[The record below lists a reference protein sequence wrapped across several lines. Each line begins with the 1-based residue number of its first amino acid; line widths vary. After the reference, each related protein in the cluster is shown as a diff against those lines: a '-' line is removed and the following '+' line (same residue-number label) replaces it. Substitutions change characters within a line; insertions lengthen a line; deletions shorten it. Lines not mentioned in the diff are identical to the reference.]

1 MSTGKERD
9 SLRPSHDNQEPSIS
23 LTSIYLLEANETNA
37 AYSVEVQV
45 AW

>member
-1 MSTGKERD
+1 MCTGKERD
-9 SLRPSHDNQEPSIS
+9 SLRSSHDNQEPSIS
-23 LTSIYLLEANETNA
+23 LISINLLQANEINA